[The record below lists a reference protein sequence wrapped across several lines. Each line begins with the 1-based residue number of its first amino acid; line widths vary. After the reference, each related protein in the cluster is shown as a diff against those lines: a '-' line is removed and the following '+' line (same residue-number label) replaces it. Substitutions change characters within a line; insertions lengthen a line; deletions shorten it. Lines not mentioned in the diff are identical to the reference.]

1 VLTLTLTSYNT
12 RVLWPLVLFGFN
24 DEDEESPH
32 DIGYNGHQM
41 AMADIGS
48 RKSNINIYWT

>member
-24 DEDEESPH
+24 EEDEESPH
-32 DIGYNGHQM
+32 DIGYNWPPNG
-41 AMADIGS
+41 DGS
-48 RKSNINIYWT
+48 RTSNININIYWT